1 MRQKKGDGVVLAL
14 SGGAVRGIAHIAVLE
29 VLEREGIPV
38 AGIAGTSAGSM
49 VGALYAAGV
58 PVEDM

>member
-1 MRQKKGDGVVLAL
+1 MTGPGGVVLAL

-38 AGIAGTSAGSM
+38 EGFSST
-49 VGALYAAGV
+49 AAW
-58 PVEDM
+58 PAWYP